1 MSGIGEYRQN
11 MFLLLEMS
19 VLGPLPCH
27 LSYLFAMPAAEM
39 SQLFRNTLYMREVA
53 HSLTA
58 SLLEE
63 RFSPFL
69 VATDHLPLLFAQYCL
84 VAGRF
89 STAFWL
95 VAFANLQTV
104 LRETLLGRIER
115 FEEHD
120 EAARAING
128 LLNMLFLIPL
138 AAILLRAFGA

>member
-27 LSYLFAMPAAEM
+27 LIYLFAVPAAEM
-39 SQLFRNTLYMREVA
+39 SLLFRNTLYMREVA

-69 VATDHLPLLFAQYCL
+69 VATDHLPLLLAQYCL

-104 LRETLLGRIER
+104 LRETLLTGI
-115 FEEHD
+115 EHD
-120 EAARAING
+120 EAVRAING

-138 AAILLRAFGA
+138 AAILLKTFGA